1 MKKIIVTGGAGFIG
15 SNLINKLIDNDSS
28 IIMNID
34 KLNYAS
40 NRKFI
45 KKYDNYF
52 FSKIDLKN
60 HDLVHE
66 VIKDFNPDH
75 IYHLAA
81 ESHVDR
87 SIASPR
93 EFIDSNII
101 GTFNLLESIRK
112 NNLENKVTFQHIST
126 DEVYGD
132 LEISDKSFTENS
144 KFFPNSPYSASKASS
159 DHLVRAWNK
168 TFGIKTFISNCS
180 NNFGP
185 NQDKEKF
192 IPKIIFNLQHG
203 KEIPVYG
210 SGNQIRDWLYVEDH
224 VDALIQISEKGEVGN
239 TYNIGG
245 NQECSNIEIINLIQD
260 IFSKKIKKSISA
272 KIKYV
277 KDRAAHDFRYSINS
291 DKAKKVLGWEPKFNL
306 ISGLETTVDW
316 YLNEFK

>member
-15 SNLINKLIDNDSS
+15 SNLINKLINNNSS

-45 KKYDNYF
+45 KKYENYF

-60 HDLVHE
+60 HDLVDK
-66 VIKDFNPDH
+66 VIQDFNPDH

-192 IPKIIFNLQHG
+192 IPKIIFNLKHG

-224 VDALIQISEKGEVGN
+224 VEAIDMIFHNGTVGQTYCVGGENEMKNIDLIKLIIKEFDYIKQNKNSSVDLISF
-239 TYNIGG
+239 
-245 NQECSNIEIINLIQD
+245 INDRLGHDYRYAID
-260 IFSKKIKKSISA
+260 ISKIK
-272 KIKYV
+272 
-277 KDRAAHDFRYSINS
+277 NE
-291 DKAKKVLGWEPKFNL
+291 LGWEPKTN
-306 ISGLETTVDW
+306 INHGLRNTLNW
-316 YLNEFK
+316 YLND

>member
-15 SNLINKLIDNDSS
+15 SNLINKLINNNSS

-60 HDLVHE
+60 HDLVDK
-66 VIKDFNPDH
+66 VIQDFNPDH

-144 KFFPNSPYSASKASS
+144 KFFQTLLLRIKGFIRS
-159 DHLVRAWNK
+159 
-168 TFGIKTFISNCS
+168 FG
-180 NNFGP
+180 
-185 NQDKEKF
+185 
-192 IPKIIFNLQHG
+192 
-203 KEIPVYG
+203 
-210 SGNQIRDWLYVEDH
+210 
-224 VDALIQISEKGEVGN
+224 KGME
-239 TYNIGG
+239 
-245 NQECSNIEIINLIQD
+245 
-260 IFSKKIKKSISA
+260 
-272 KIKYV
+272 
-277 KDRAAHDFRYSINS
+277 
-291 DKAKKVLGWEPKFNL
+291 
-306 ISGLETTVDW
+306 
-316 YLNEFK
+316 

>member
-15 SNLINKLIDNDSS
+15 SNLINKLINNNSS

-60 HDLVHE
+60 HDLVDK
-66 VIKDFNPDH
+66 VIQDFNPDH

-192 IPKIIFNLQHG
+192 IPKIIFNLKHG

-224 VDALIQISEKGEVGN
+224 VDALIQISEKGKVGN

-291 DKAKKVLGWEPKFNL
+291 DKAKKVLEWEPKFNL
-306 ISGLETTVDW
+306 ISGLETTIDW

>member
-15 SNLINKLIDNDSS
+15 SNLINKLINNNSS

-60 HDLVHE
+60 HDLVDK
-66 VIKDFNPDH
+66 VIQDFNPDH

-192 IPKIIFNLQHG
+192 IPKIIFNLKHG

-260 IFSKKIKKSISA
+260 IFSKKNQKK
-272 KIKYV
+272 
-277 KDRAAHDFRYSINS
+277 
-291 DKAKKVLGWEPKFNL
+291 
-306 ISGLETTVDW
+306 
-316 YLNEFK
+316 YLC

>member
-15 SNLINKLIDNDSS
+15 SNLINKLINNNSS

-60 HDLVHE
+60 HDLVDK
-66 VIKDFNPDH
+66 VIQDFNPDH

-192 IPKIIFNLQHG
+192 IPKIIFNLKHG

-291 DKAKKVLGWEPKFNL
+291 DKAKKVLEWEPKFNL
-306 ISGLETTVDW
+306 ISGLETTIDW

>member
-15 SNLINKLIDNDSS
+15 SNLINKLINNNSL

-40 NRKFI
+40 NEKFI

-60 HDLVHE
+60 HNLVDK
-66 VIKDFNPDH
+66 VIQDFNPDH

-93 EFIDSNII
+93 KFIDSNII

-132 LEISDKSFTENS
+132 LKISDESFTENS

-210 SGNQIRDWLYVEDH
+210 LGNQIRDWLYVEDH
-224 VDALIQISEKGEVGN
+224 VDALIQISEKGEVGD

-245 NQECSNIEIINLIQD
+245 NQECSNIEMIKLIQD
-260 IFSKKIKKSISA
+260 IFSKKTKKSISA

-306 ISGLETTVDW
+306 ISGLETTIDW